1 MIIRCLQSVAKT
13 IINDKHCFELYG
25 FDVLLDDNLKP
36 WLIEINASPS
46 MTANTPS
53 DYETKLGLLEDVYA
67 ILDIEKIL
75 TGNEEQIGG
84 FDLICKGNILKSSQ
98 TSMYSTHLG
107 CFNNRNTQLKKLAKA
122 TAARLA
128 QSYAHQQAQLQANQH
143 ITTMIQAH
151 GGYQKR

>member
-1 MIIRCLQSVAKT
+1 MAKT

-84 FDLICKGNILKSSQ
+84 FDLICKGNPVKPS
-98 TSMYSTHLG
+98 
-107 CFNNRNTQLKKLAKA
+107 
-122 TAARLA
+122 
-128 QSYAHQQAQLQANQH
+128 
-143 ITTMIQAH
+143 
-151 GGYQKR
+151 